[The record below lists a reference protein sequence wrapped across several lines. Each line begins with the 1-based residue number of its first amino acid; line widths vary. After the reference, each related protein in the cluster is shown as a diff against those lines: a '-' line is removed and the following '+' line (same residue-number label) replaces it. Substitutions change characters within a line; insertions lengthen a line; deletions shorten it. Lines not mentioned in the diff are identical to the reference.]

1 MPLLRVV
8 LLAVML
14 NARRSFTTAA
24 AGHDFMRTVPRF
36 WLVTVASAMLAAC
49 AQERPG
55 QPPANATTDG
65 NREGTSA
72 VCLQGEPFV
81 ADGAIAVAGAGAG
94 NAREVSGLRWEAHD
108 GCERFVIDL
117 AGVDGSPAA
126 GAGSVDVE
134 LIRRLGV
141 VRVSLRDVEQVSTD
155 ATDTRPDGTLIRAGY
170 VVRSP
175 EGGHMFVDLHL
186 GQPAEAH
193 ALLLQDPAR
202 VVIDVRP
209 GGAPLTAQA
218 PAEPRVVVLE
228 PRPGTASYPLRVSGY
243 ARTFEANVVA
253 RIEKAGA
260 EPVETFT
267 TSTGWVDSWGYY
279 SLVFDV
285 GPTGSIVL
293 HVGEYSAKDGS
304 WEGVRVPLQIR

>member
-1 MPLLRVV
+1 
-8 LLAVML
+8 
-14 NARRSFTTAA
+14 
-24 AGHDFMRTVPRF
+24 MRTMLRF
-36 WLVTVASAMLAAC
+36 WLLPVASAMLAAC

-55 QPPANATTDG
+55 QPSANERPDEDRDG
-65 NREGTSA
+65 TA
-72 VCLQGEPFV
+72 ALCLQGGPFV
-81 ADGAIAVAGAGAG
+81 ADGAIALAGDGSG
-94 NAREVSGLRWEAHD
+94 NAREVSSLRWEAHD

-117 AGVDGSPAA
+117 EDGDGSPAA

-134 LIRRLGV
+134 LIRPLGV

-155 ATDTRPDGTLIRAGY
+155 ATDTRTAGTLVRAGY
-170 VVRSP
+170 VVRKP
-175 EGGHMFVDLHL
+175 EGGHLFVDLHL

-209 GGAPLTAQA
+209 GGARLPEQA

-260 EPVETFT
+260 APVETFT
-267 TSTGWVDSWGYY
+267 TSTGWVDAWGYY
-279 SLVFDV
+279 SLVIDA

-293 HVGEYSAKDGS
+293 HVGEYSAKDGT

>member
-1 MPLLRVV
+1 
-8 LLAVML
+8 
-14 NARRSFTTAA
+14 
-24 AGHDFMRTVPRF
+24 MRTMPRF
-36 WLVTVASAMLAAC
+36 WLVTFASALLAAC

-55 QPPANATTDG
+55 QPPANATRDEDRDG
-65 NREGTSA
+65 TAA
-72 VCLQGEPFV
+72 VCLQGESFV
-81 ADGAIAVAGAGAG
+81 ADGALRVAGAGPG

-117 AGVDGSPAA
+117 ADGGGGPAA
-126 GAGSVDVE
+126 GVGSVDVE
-134 LIRRLGV
+134 LIRDRGV
-141 VRVSLRDVEQVSTD
+141 IRVSLRDVEQVSTD
-155 ATDTRPDGTLIRAGY
+155 ATDTRTDGALLRAAY

-209 GGAPLTAQA
+209 GGAPLAERA
-218 PAEPRVVVLE
+218 PAETRVVVLE
-228 PRPGTASYPLRVSGY
+228 PGPGTVSYPLRVSGY

-253 RIEKAGA
+253 RIEQAGA
-260 EPVETFT
+260 APVETFT
-267 TSTGWVDSWGYY
+267 TSTGWVDAWGYY
-279 SLVFDV
+279 SLVIDA

-293 HVGEYSAKDGS
+293 HVGEYSAKDGT

>member
-1 MPLLRVV
+1 M
-8 LLAVML
+8 
-14 NARRSFTTAA
+14 
-24 AGHDFMRTVPRF
+24 PRF
-36 WLVTVASAMLAAC
+36 WLVTVASTMLAAC

-55 QPPANATTDG
+55 QPSANATP
-65 NREGTSA
+65 REDRDTTAA
-72 VCLQGEPFV
+72 VCLRGEPFV
-81 ADGAIAVAGAGAG
+81 ADGALRVAGAAPGP
-94 NAREVSGLRWEAHD
+94 AREVSRLRWEAHD

-117 AGVDGSPAA
+117 ADADGSPAA
-126 GAGSVDVE
+126 AAGSVAVE
-134 LIRRLGV
+134 LIRDLGV
-141 VRVSLRDVEQVSTD
+141 IRVTLRDVEQVNAD
-155 ATDTRPDGTLIRAGY
+155 ATDTRPDGTLIRAAH

-209 GGAPLTAQA
+209 GGAPLPERT
-218 PAEPRVVVLE
+218 PASPRVVVLE
-228 PRPGTASYPLRVSGY
+228 PRAGTASYPLRVSGY

-267 TSTGWVDSWGYY
+267 TSTGWVDAWGYY
-279 SLVFDV
+279 SLVIDA

-293 HVGEYSAKDGS
+293 HVGEYSARDGT

>member
-1 MPLLRVV
+1 
-8 LLAVML
+8 
-14 NARRSFTTAA
+14 
-24 AGHDFMRTVPRF
+24 MRTVPRF

-55 QPPANATTDG
+55 QPPANATTGED
-65 NREGTSA
+65 RDETAA

-81 ADGAIAVAGAGAG
+81 AEGALGVAGAAPG
-94 NAREVSGLRWEAHD
+94 NARQVSGLRWETYD

-117 AGVDGSPAA
+117 ADVNARPAA
-126 GAGSVDVE
+126 GTGNVDVE
-134 LIRRLGV
+134 LIRDLGL

-155 ATDTRPDGTLIRAGY
+155 ATDTRPGGTLIRAAY
-170 VVRSP
+170 VARSP

-186 GQPAEAH
+186 GRPAEAH
-193 ALLLQDPAR
+193 ALLLRDPAR

-209 GGAPLTAQA
+209 GGAPLPEQA
-218 PAEPRVVVLE
+218 PASPRVVVLE

-253 RIEKAGA
+253 RIERAGA

-267 TSTGWVDSWGYY
+267 TSTGWVDAWGYY
-279 SLVFDV
+279 SLVFDA

-293 HVGEYSAKDGS
+293 HVGEYSAKDGT
-304 WEGVRVPLQIR
+304 WEGVRVPLQVR

>member
-1 MPLLRVV
+1 M
-8 LLAVML
+8 
-14 NARRSFTTAA
+14 RS
-24 AGHDFMRTVPRF
+24 VPPF
-36 WLVTVASAMLAAC
+36 WLLPVASLVMAAC
-49 AQERPG
+49 AQERPE
-55 QPPANATTDG
+55 QPSANATPDG
-65 NREGTSA
+65 DRDEAAA

-81 ADGAIAVAGAGAG
+81 ADGAIAVAGAAPG

-117 AGVDGSPAA
+117 ADADGSPAA

-134 LIRRLGV
+134 LIRDLGV

-170 VVRSP
+170 VARSP

-209 GGAPLTAQA
+209 GGAPLAERA
-218 PAEPRVVVLE
+218 PAETRVVVLE

-260 EPVETFT
+260 APVETFT
-267 TSTGWVDSWGYY
+267 TSTGWVDAWGYY
-279 SLVFDV
+279 SLVFDA

-293 HVGEYSAKDGS
+293 HVGEYSAKDGT